1 MSKIYQLFA
10 AAFLLSSSVLT
21 AQNIVSTT
29 AQPQTHLL
37 EGITGVNCYYCAE
50 ELVEIRS
57 LEPNYRFVYSQLH
70 TSAFAQPQNGQ
81 LDFRNATAD
90 ALGSLAAYN
99 QLPAAMINRK
109 NMGNLAQSAGSLA
122 LSLGNWEAALSQLD
136 TVTAVVNLGL
146 AADLDL
152 SSRELNI
159 VAESYYT
166 ADSPRDTNYLQ
177 LYILQDSVLSSQ
189 AGAADLDPSNLNA
202 AGQYWQRNVLRM
214 ELPILTLSQTSA
226 SSFRADS
233 FQLNLPDSFQ
243 GVALDF
249 SQVRILGVLTESEQ
263 GAALNAAQI
272 RPSFSSPDPLS
283 TEIVMGQWAESFAS
297 LCGTTTSYEL
307 EIENLGSTPIDSLE
321 ISYDLNLGQ
330 NSGSQQLYFQPSLA
344 PGYSQRVVVA
354 DIPDFLQA
362 NNNIELSI
370 SQINGQ
376 ANPNVDYAN
385 DVISQAP
392 TFQSDSAQG
401 QLRIVFDNYPEDVSW
416 SLRDLSIDSLILYGD
431 SIDAATVSVEQN
443 FEAVSGHCY
452 EFMIQDA
459 FGDGICCGY
468 GLGYSTL
475 EIGGLTI
482 DSSGSFGAQ
491 GGLRFRWQ
499 MGPTAVEQLLTL
511 EGKIYPN
518 PSAGFLQLELNSQE
532 AGPAQL
538 EVYNVLGQK
547 ARPSQSVDL
556 FGGNQILPLE
566 LSDLPNGSYQ
576 LVLRT
581 ANAQFSKML
590 LIQQP

>member
-21 AQNIVSTT
+21 AQNIVSTR

-37 EGITGVNCYYCAE
+37 EGITGINCYYCAE

-57 LEPNYRFVYSQLH
+57 LEPNYPFVFSQLH
-70 TSAFAQPQNGQ
+70 TSAFAQPQSGQ

-99 QLPAAMINRK
+99 QLPVAMINRK

-166 ADSPRDTNYLQ
+166 ADSPSDTNYLQ

-214 ELPILTLSQTSA
+214 ELPILALSQTSA

-249 SQVRILGVLTESEQ
+249 SQVRILAVLTESEQ

-283 TEIVMGQWAESFAS
+283 TEIVIGQWAEPFAS
-297 LCGTTTSYEL
+297 LCGTTASYEL
-307 EIENLGSTPIDSLE
+307 EIKNLGSTPIDSLE

-392 TFQSDSAQG
+392 TFQSDSAVG

-416 SLRDLSIDSLILYGD
+416 SLRDLSVDSLILYGD
-431 SIDAATVSVEQN
+431 SIDAAAVSVQQN

-452 EFMIQDA
+452 EFIIQDA

-482 DSSGSFGAQ
+482 DSSGSFAAQ
-491 GGLRFRWQ
+491 GGLRFSWQ
-499 MGPTAVEQLLTL
+499 MGPTAVEQLMAL

>member
-21 AQNIVSTT
+21 AQNIVSTR

-37 EGITGVNCYYCAE
+37 EGITGINCYYCAE

-136 TVTAVVNLGL
+136 TVMAVVNLGL

-159 VAESYYT
+159 VVESYYT
-166 ADSPRDTNYLQ
+166 ADSRRDTNYLQ
-177 LYILQDSVLSSQ
+177 LYILQDSILSSQ
-189 AGAADLDPSNLNA
+189 AGVADLDPSNLNA

-214 ELPILTLSQTSA
+214 ELPILALSQTSA

-249 SQVRILGVLTESEQ
+249 SQVRILAVLTESEQ

-283 TEIVMGQWAESFAS
+283 TEIVMGQWAESFVS
-297 LCGTTTSYEL
+297 LCGTTASYEL
-307 EIENLGSTPIDSLE
+307 EIKNLGSTPIDSLE

-431 SIDAATVSVEQN
+431 SIDAAAVSVQQN

-452 EFMIQDA
+452 EFMIRDA

-491 GGLRFRWQ
+491 GGLRFSWQ
-499 MGPTAVEQLLTL
+499 MGPTAVEQLMAL

>member
-81 LDFRNATAD
+81 VDFRNATAD

-109 NMGNLAQSAGSLA
+109 NMGNLAQSASSLA

-152 SSRELNI
+152 STGELNI

-202 AGQYWQRNVLRM
+202 AGEYWQRNVLRM
-214 ELPILTLSQTSA
+214 ELPILALSQTSA

-233 FQLNLPDSFQ
+233 FQLNLPDSFE

-283 TEIVMGQWAESFAS
+283 TEIIMGQWAESFAS
-297 LCGTTTSYEL
+297 LCGTTATYEL
-307 EIENLGSTPIDSLE
+307 EIKNLGSTPIDSLE

-330 NSGSQQLYFQPSLA
+330 NSGSQQLYFQPSLS

-354 DIPDFLQA
+354 DIPGFLQA

-376 ANPNVDYAN
+376 ANPNVDYVN

-392 TFQSDSAQG
+392 TFQSDSAVG

-431 SIDAATVSVEQN
+431 SIDAAAVSVEQN

-482 DSSGSFGAQ
+482 DSSGSFAAQ
-491 GGLRFRWQ
+491 GGLRFSWQ
-499 MGPTAVEQLLTL
+499 MGPTAVEQLMAL

>member
-518 PSAGFLQLELNSQE
+518 PSAGFLQLG
-532 AGPAQL
+532 A
-538 EVYNVLGQK
+538 
-547 ARPSQSVDL
+547 
-556 FGGNQILPLE
+556 
-566 LSDLPNGSYQ
+566 
-576 LVLRT
+576 
-581 ANAQFSKML
+581 
-590 LIQQP
+590 QQPRGWAGSARGV

>member
-50 ELVEIRS
+50 ELVEIRN

-81 LDFRNATAD
+81 VDFRNATAD

-152 SSRELNI
+152 STGELNI

-166 ADSPRDTNYLQ
+166 ADSPRDTNYVQ

-189 AGAADLDPSNLNA
+189 AGAADLDPSNLDA
-202 AGQYWQRNVLRM
+202 AGEYWQRNVLRM
-214 ELPILTLSQTSA
+214 ELPILALSQTSA

-233 FQLNLPDSFQ
+233 FQLNLPDSFE

-283 TEIVMGQWAESFAS
+283 TEIVMGQWAESFVS
-297 LCGTTTSYEL
+297 LCGTTASYEL
-307 EIENLGSTPIDSLE
+307 EVKNLGSTPIDSLE

-330 NSGSQQLYFQPSLA
+330 SSASQQLYLSSALA
-344 PGYSQRVVVA
+344 PGYSQRVLLA
-354 DIPDFLQA
+354 DIPGFLQA
-362 NNNIELSI
+362 NNSIELSI

-376 ANPNVDYAN
+376 ANPNVDYIN

-392 TFQSDSAQG
+392 TFQSDSAVG

-468 GLGYSTL
+468 GLGYYVL
-475 EIGGLTI
+475 ELGGMSI
-482 DSSGSFGAQ
+482 DSSGNFGAQ
-491 GGLRFRWQ
+491 GGLRFSWQ
-499 MGPTAVEQLLTL
+499 MGPTAVERLLAL
-511 EGKIYPN
+511 EGRIFPN

>member
-37 EGITGVNCYYCAE
+37 EGITGINCYYCAE

-136 TVTAVVNLGL
+136 TVMAVVNLGL

-202 AGQYWQRNVLRM
+202 AGEYWQRNVLRM
-214 ELPILTLSQTSA
+214 ELPLLTLSQTSA

-249 SQVRILGVLTESEQ
+249 SQVRILAVLTESEQ

-283 TEIVMGQWAESFAS
+283 TEIIMGQWAESFAS
-297 LCGTTTSYEL
+297 LCGTTASYEL
-307 EIENLGSTPIDSLE
+307 EIKNLGSTPIDSLE

-431 SIDAATVSVEQN
+431 SIDAAAVSVQQN

-491 GGLRFRWQ
+491 GGLRFSWQ
-499 MGPTAVEQLLTL
+499 MGPTAVAQLMAL

-518 PSAGFLQLELNSQE
+518 PSAGFLQLELNNQE

>member
-376 ANPNVDYAN
+376 ANPNVDYVN

-392 TFQSDSAQG
+392 TFQSDSAVG

>member
-202 AGQYWQRNVLRM
+202 AGEYWQRNVLRM
-214 ELPILTLSQTSA
+214 ELPLLTLSQTSA

-376 ANPNVDYAN
+376 ANPNVDYVN